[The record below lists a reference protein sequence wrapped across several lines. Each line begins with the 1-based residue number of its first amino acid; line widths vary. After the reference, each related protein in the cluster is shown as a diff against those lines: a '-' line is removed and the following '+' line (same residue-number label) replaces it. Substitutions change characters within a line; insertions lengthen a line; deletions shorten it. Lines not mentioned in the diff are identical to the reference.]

1 MGHGLSGK
9 RRLVLRE
16 LRGMKKTIQELT
28 GLRGVAALL
37 ILIGHSVAVAPV
49 LKTWPTAPLMNVL
62 TLCGMSVFFIL
73 SGIVIC
79 YNYHD
84 DTESS
89 CPFRSDLPYG
99 LGCLQVVRSSDA
111 A

>member
-1 MGHGLSGK
+1 M
-9 RRLVLRE
+9 R
-16 LRGMKKTIQELT
+16 KTIQELT

-37 ILIGHSVAVAPV
+37 ILIGHSVGVAPV

-79 YNYHD
+79 YNY
-84 DTESS
+84 
-89 CPFRSDLPYG
+89 
-99 LGCLQVVRSSDA
+99 QA
-111 A
+111 AVTDEPSRGIPRFFLARFARLYPLYIAEWYSGSVMLIQKKD